1 MNAKDVGK
9 RITDLRI
16 RAKLSTKALAEYLG
30 VSEETLKNIE
40 GGNPREI
47 TAVFLMKLADLFG
60 CSEDYILRGEYP
72 ESACLS
78 FDYSNFSKEELE
90 KEAIKYSKIRR
101 RSKSVA
107 EIKKAEEAEKL
118 KPKVEKPKKSQYF
131 NPYTPPKR
139 NIVKK
144 SKSGPSKST
153 GNYIRRYN
161 NMSEKEKQKEF
172 EETVW
177 LEYFF
182 ENTDPFSF

>member
-47 TAVFLMKLADLFG
+47 TAVFLMKLADLFC

-72 ESACLS
+72 ASACLS
-78 FDYSNFSKEELE
+78 FDYSDFSKEELE
-90 KEAIKYSKIRR
+90 READKYSKIRR
-101 RSKSVA
+101 RSKAVA
-107 EIKKAEEAEKL
+107 EIKKTEEAEKL
-118 KPKVEKPKKSQYF
+118 KPKEPQYF

-139 NIVKK
+139 NIDKK
-144 SKSGPSKST
+144 SKSGPNKST

-172 EETVW
+172 EETAW

-182 ENTDPFSF
+182 GDHDPFSF